1 MDQYNRKDDCKYVIS
16 YFHGV
21 TWVIVNNK
29 PLDEEILKKVK
40 EYRSLMFICLDN
52 NIQLLDNV
60 LCMLPLE
67 LESLYLE
74 VRYEWCLT
82 KRDSKFNISLLNL
95 PLNLKY
101 LEINIDDFDENM
113 DNLPISLKTLIISS
127 NIFDRELNNLPH
139 ELERL
144 ELKCQYT
151 KPIENIPLT
160 MKFLNI
166 SSYYPYLKYIKLKV
180 PKIKFNNIFTNIT
193 FNY

>member
-1 MDQYNRKDDCKYVIS
+1 MDRYNRKDDYKYVIS

-29 PLDEEILKKVK
+29 PLDEEILEKVK
-40 EYRSLMFICLDN
+40 KYRSLMFICLDN

-60 LCMLPLE
+60 LCMLPLD

-74 VRYEWCLT
+74 VSYEWSLT
-82 KRDSKFNISLLNL
+82 KRDSKLNVSLLNL

-101 LEINIDDFDENM
+101 LEINISDFNENM
-113 DNLPISLKTLIISS
+113 DNLPISLKTLIITS
-127 NIFDRELNNLPH
+127 NIFDHELNNLPN

-144 ELKCQYT
+144 EIRCEYT

-160 MKFLNI
+160 MKFLNM
-166 SSYYPYLKYIKLKV
+166 SSFYPYLKDIKLKM

>member
-1 MDQYNRKDDCKYVIS
+1 MDRYNKEDDYKYVIS

-52 NIQLLDNV
+52 NIQLLDNI

-74 VRYEWCLT
+74 VRSEWFLP
-82 KRDSKFNISLLNL
+82 KRESKFNVSLINL

-101 LEINIDDFDENM
+101 LEINISDFNENM

-127 NIFDRELNNLPH
+127 DIFDHELNNLPY
-139 ELERL
+139 ELELL
-144 ELKCQYT
+144 EIRCEYT

-166 SSYYPYLKYIKLKV
+166 SSHYPYYKDIKLKV
-180 PKIKFNNIFTNIT
+180 PKIKFNNGDHRFNMNI
-193 FNY
+193 

>member
-1 MDQYNRKDDCKYVIS
+1 MDRYNRKDDYKYVIS

-29 PLDEEILKKVK
+29 PLDEENLEKVK
-40 EYRSLMFICLDN
+40 KYRSLMFICLDN

-60 LCMLPLE
+60 LCMLPLD

-74 VRYEWCLT
+74 VSYEWSLT
-82 KRDSKFNISLLNL
+82 KRDSKLNVSLLNL

-101 LEINIDDFDENM
+101 LEINISDFNENM
-113 DNLPISLKTLIISS
+113 DNLPISLKTLIITS
-127 NIFDRELNNLPH
+127 NIFDHELNNLPN

-144 ELKCQYT
+144 EIRCEYT

-160 MKFLNI
+160 MKFLNM
-166 SSYYPYLKYIKLKV
+166 SSFYPYLKDIKLKM